1 LHRSIN
7 NRRRIECRQAAPE
20 GYATACR
27 IMHGALQYFRLQ
39 ANDSCWKVL
48 YRNKTAFGNIDTL
61 GAGMF

>member
-1 LHRSIN
+1 MRGGH
-7 NRRRIECRQAAPE
+7 PE
-20 GYATACR
+20 GYAAACR
-27 IMHGALQYFRLQ
+27 LMHVALQYLRLQ